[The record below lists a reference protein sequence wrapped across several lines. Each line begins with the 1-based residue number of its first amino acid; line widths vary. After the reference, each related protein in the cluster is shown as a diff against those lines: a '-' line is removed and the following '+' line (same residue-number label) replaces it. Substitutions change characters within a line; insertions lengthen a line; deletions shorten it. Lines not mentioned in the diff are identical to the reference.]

1 MSQSAINPDSNK
13 SEANKSEANKPEH
26 LEHEGAKLAFHRT
39 DGHGP
44 MVIWC
49 GGLKSDMDGS
59 KAMFLEERCR
69 DAGQA
74 FIRFDYFGHGQSDGA
89 FTDGTVSRWASDVTA
104 MIDRYGTG
112 GTVLIGSS
120 MGGWAS
126 LLAALDRPDAVAGL
140 VLVNPAPDFTEKM
153 VWAGWDDHKRQMLVE
168 DGIVY
173 EPSDYDEPYAYSRA
187 LIEDGRAL
195 QILDAP
201 IAFDGP
207 VEILQGA
214 DDTVV
219 PPAHSA
225 LIVDTLTSAQVGYTL
240 VKGGDHSLSRPDDL
254 ERLWTALKMVI
265 AKL

>member
-1 MSQSAINPDSNK
+1 MDAQYIKHKGTD
-13 SEANKSEANKPEH
+13 
-26 LEHEGAKLAFHRT
+26 LAYHRV

-59 KAMFLEERCR
+59 KALYLAEKCKA
-69 DAGQA
+69 AGQA
-74 FIRFDYFGHGQSDGA
+74 FIRFDYFGHGISGGK
-89 FTDGTVSRWASDVTA
+89 FTDGTVSRWASDVCA

-126 LLAALDRPDAVAGL
+126 LLAALDRPDAVKGL
-140 VLVNPAPDFTEKM
+140 VLINPAPDFTEKM
-153 VWAGWDDHKRQMLVE
+153 VWAGWDDHKREMLTQ

-187 LIEDGRAL
+187 LIEDGRAR
-195 QILDAP
+195 QILDSP
-201 IAFDGP
+201 IAFGGP

-214 DDTVV
+214 DDSVV
-219 PPAHSA
+219 PADYSRQIIDA
-225 LIVDTLTSAQVGYTL
+225 LTSERVGYTL
-240 VKGGDHSLSRPDDL
+240 VKGGDHSLSRPQDL
-254 ERLWTALKMVI
+254 ERLWRTLGAVI
-265 AKL
+265 TQL

>member
-1 MSQSAINPDSNK
+1 MSLQHINHSYENGDSAS
-13 SEANKSEANKPEH
+13 
-26 LEHEGAKLAFHRT
+26 LAYKRT

-49 GGLKSDMDGS
+49 GGLKSDMEGS
-59 KAMFLEERCR
+59 KAVDLERRCAEAR
-69 DAGQA
+69 QA
-74 FIRFDYFGHGQSDGA
+74 FLRFDYFGHGVSEGE
-89 FTDGTVSRWASDVTA
+89 FTDGTISRWSADVCA
-104 MIDRYGTG
+104 MIDRFGKNG
-112 GTVLIGSS
+112 CVLIGSS

-126 LLAALDRPDAVAGL
+126 LLAALDRPEAVAGL
-140 VLVNPAPDFTEKM
+140 VLINPAPDFTEKM

-187 LIEDGRAL
+187 LIEDGRAR

-201 IAFDGP
+201 IPFDGP
-207 VEILQGA
+207 VEVLQGA

-225 LIVDTLTSAQVGYTL
+225 LILDALTSERIGYTL
-240 VKGGDHSLSRPDDL
+240 VKGGDHSLSRPQDL
-254 ERLWTALKMVI
+254 ERLWRTLQAVI
-265 AKL
+265 AQL